1 MLSAFWND
9 MKIAARGLARARGF
23 AAAVVGTLAAATAL
37 QTSAIAVVNAYVLRS
52 LPYPGAERL
61 YNVSYAERPQ
71 NPPSGLAALDWSSLA
86 DVVEHPIAWDLDV
99 FYLLGGEYPE
109 SAPGAW
115 VTPGFMRGLGIP
127 AAIGR
132 SFTADDFEA
141 GRPQVALISHGLWRG
156 RFGGDSAAIGRA
168 FNAYVSDRPN
178 DPETFT
184 IVGVLPENF
193 WHMNP
198 YTQVLTP
205 LRAATYPYMVSLRA
219 AVPPAV
225 AERRIEM
232 LVRSGGGGLSVPEN
246 WRVQL
251 RPTHAEYVRT
261 TKPMLVAVGV
271 AVGLVFFIACANV
284 ALLMVLRGMRRRR
297 EIAVRLALGAG
308 VGRVAR
314 LLLAES
320 LILVGGATALGVALA
335 SLLLRAFAG
344 NIELQLGRRVPGGV
358 AAMSADWTVL
368 AIVGASGL
376 LVAVALSLAPLVA
389 TKSVFTALRARVGGA
404 EIGGRRTRSAL
415 IALEVAGSMAL
426 LAGCGLLVRSV
437 VRLLDVDMGLRTRGV
452 ISTTFTMREQS
463 YPDAAGRV
471 ALFERILAAVRE
483 ADGIASVAL
492 SYPPPLVAY
501 QPREIRTGGASG
513 GASVTRMSVRNVTSG
528 FFDLFGIPVLRGRAF
543 ADADRA
549 SGEPVAIVSASA
561 ARRLWPDGDALGRA
575 IRLVEDVPASDDTI
589 VVTRTIVGVA
599 GDIRQTPMDEDLAD
613 VYVPMLQSPERFAA
627 ILARTSGARP
637 SRPPSWLDA
646 LQRTVRSVDPEIAV
660 GTLRNLDAAVA
671 EQLAR
676 PRFLAALFSA
686 FGVFAATLGVMGL
699 YAVIAFAVKQR
710 EHEIAVRMAVGA
722 EARQIVMLFLRDGSY
737 VVLAGLVL
745 GVLAAIAM
753 GRLLQSQLF
762 GVNSADAL
770 TLGVTSLLL
779 ATASLAAIWWPSLR
793 ATRISPAAVLKAD

>member
-1 MLSAFWND
+1 
-9 MKIAARGLARARGF
+9 
-23 AAAVVGTLAAATAL
+23 
-37 QTSAIAVVNAYVLRS
+37 
-52 LPYPGAERL
+52 
-61 YNVSYAERPQ
+61 
-71 NPPSGLAALDWSSLA
+71 
-86 DVVEHPIAWDLDV
+86 
-99 FYLLGGEYPE
+99 
-109 SAPGAW
+109 
-115 VTPGFMRGLGIP
+115 
-127 AAIGR
+127 
-132 SFTADDFEA
+132 
-141 GRPQVALISHGLWRG
+141 
-156 RFGGDSAAIGRA
+156 
-168 FNAYVSDRPN
+168 
-178 DPETFT
+178 
-184 IVGVLPENF
+184 
-193 WHMNP
+193 
-198 YTQVLTP
+198 
-205 LRAATYPYMVSLRA
+205 
-219 AVPPAV
+219 
-225 AERRIEM
+225 
-232 LVRSGGGGLSVPEN
+232 
-246 WRVQL
+246 
-251 RPTHAEYVRT
+251 
-261 TKPMLVAVGV
+261 
-271 AVGLVFFIACANV
+271 
-284 ALLMVLRGMRRRR
+284 
-297 EIAVRLALGAG
+297 
-308 VGRVAR
+308 
-314 LLLAES
+314 
-320 LILVGGATALGVALA
+320 
-335 SLLLRAFAG
+335 
-344 NIELQLGRRVPGGV
+344 
-358 AAMSADWTVL
+358 MSADWTVF

-415 IALEVAGSMAL
+415 IALEVAGSLAL
-426 LAGCGLLVRSV
+426 LAGCGLMVRTV

-483 ADGIASVAL
+483 PGIASVAL

-501 QPREIRTGGASG
+501 QPREIRTEDASG
-513 GASVTRMSVRNVTSG
+513 GASVTRMSVRTVTGG
-528 FFDLFGIPVLRGRAF
+528 FFDVLSIPILRGRAF
-543 ADADRA
+543 ADIDRA

-561 ARRLWPDGDALGRA
+561 AKRLWPDGDALGRA

-627 ILARTSGARP
+627 IVARTSGARP
-637 SRPPSWLDA
+637 PASWLDA
-646 LQRTVRSVDPEIAV
+646 LQRTVRSVDPEMAV

-722 EARQIVMLFLRDGSY
+722 EARQIVMLFLRDGSL

-762 GVNSADAL
+762 GVSSADAL
-770 TLGVTSLLL
+770 TLAVTSLLL

-793 ATRISPAAVLKAD
+793 ATRMSPAAVLKAD